1 MALVPARNS
10 FLRMMLTRAFGIVL
24 SALLLFSLGIYL
36 LLIQPTMERVANA
49 QMQQTSSE
57 MEASIAQLAHGTET
71 ILYTLRGVLE
81 RNSLSK
87 SPPAD
92 STQPWPADITK
103 IAELNHFFLPFI
115 DNNASISSLHL
126 ARQDGSELLVMR
138 DASGRA
144 FNRLS
149 QPSTSGNRVQQLL
162 WDDDLKQFTRQD
174 VDSTYDARSR
184 PWFQQA
190 RRDAGKKQVSWTQ
203 PYLFYT
209 TQDPGITVSQQ
220 FRTPDGQHYI
230 LALDIKLQDI
240 SHYTSQL
247 EVSPHGFA
255 LLFDDQMHLLA
266 RSQKLL
272 AATQHSGGTI
282 PKLFDSVLTSGHP
295 AVMKSTQSWLDAG
308 QPSRQLG
315 SERLSNGSRGSWF
328 SQFRPMRLG
337 GETIW
342 LGIYAPRSD
351 FLFLGTKE
359 WGLFLAMLL
368 LSLSLAALI
377 VVPAARR
384 IAGQLRALVRES
396 RRIGNMDLQ
405 APVRVQSAIGE
416 LKALVSAQEL
426 MRRNLLDATTTL
438 EQLNSTLEEK
448 IHARTRE
455 LEEITEAAEWSRR
468 LITDMTESLPCAVFR
483 YESTE
488 ALEADFSF
496 ISSRADQIWGSPP
509 RS

>member
-1 MALVPARNS
+1 M
-10 FLRMMLTRAFGIVL
+10 
-24 SALLLFSLGIYL
+24 
-36 LLIQPTMERVANA
+36 
-49 QMQQTSSE
+49 
-57 MEASIAQLAHGTET
+57 
-71 ILYTLRGVLE
+71 
-81 RNSLSK
+81 
-87 SPPAD
+87 SP
-92 STQPWPADITK
+92 
-103 IAELNHFFLPFI
+103 
-115 DNNASISSLHL
+115 
-126 ARQDGSELLVMR
+126 R
-138 DASGRA
+138 
-144 FNRLS
+144 
-149 QPSTSGNRVQQLL
+149 
-162 WDDDLKQFTRQD
+162 
-174 VDSTYDARSR
+174 
-184 PWFQQA
+184 
-190 RRDAGKKQVSWTQ
+190 
-203 PYLFYT
+203 
-209 TQDPGITVSQQ
+209 
-220 FRTPDGQHYI
+220 
-230 LALDIKLQDI
+230 
-240 SHYTSQL
+240 
-247 EVSPHGFA
+247 GFA

-266 RSQKLL
+266 RPQKLL
-272 AATQHSGGTI
+272 AASKRSGWPI

-295 AVMKSTQSWLDAG
+295 AVMKSTRSWLEAG

-315 SERLSNGSRGSWF
+315 SERLSDGGRGSWF

-448 IHARTRE
+448 IHERTRE